1 MEPAVSRARTNPF
14 RIHGVVTDRYFTN
27 RAAELA
33 RLEQALAEPGAKLLV
48 YGPRRMGKT
57 SALAQAIDNHR
68 RRGGL
73 AFLADLSTASTPVD
87 MANRIL
93 EAAARALGTRWR
105 DVVSD
110 LVGRLHLTVTLTP
123 EPVTGLILPSLELGL
138 RARPVEEQRG
148 SLVATLDA
156 IEALARAR
164 KTTIGVVLDEF
175 QDIHRFGGEAAEWQ
189 LGGAM
194 QHHRQVSYIL
204 AGSEAALIRRMVD
217 KGRAFYG
224 MADQLEFGPID
235 PEHLARWIE
244 TRMRSAGV
252 EAKGVGA
259 LAVEAAGPG
268 TRDVVQV
275 ARRCYEIGRASG
287 KSTAADVAT
296 ALDDVVAEQEP
307 LLETAWNNLTVI
319 QQNVL
324 RAVAAEGGGLTTRA
338 TLDRFALPSSGSA
351 VNTAAALVET
361 GILRR
366 AEPRGYA
373 FENPFFARWVRL
385 RTVGDLGMQPGGSL
399 S

>member
-1 MEPAVSRARTNPF
+1 VPRVRTNPF
-14 RIHGVVTDRYFTN
+14 RIHGVVTDSYFTD
-27 RAAELA
+27 RATELT
-33 RLEQALAEPGAKLLV
+33 RLEQVLAEAGTKLLV

-57 SALAQAIDNHR
+57 SALAQAIVNHQ

-110 LVGRLHLTVTLTP
+110 LVARLHLAVTLTP
-123 EPVTGLILPSLELGL
+123 DPVSGFILPSLDLGL
-138 RARPVEEQRG
+138 RSRSVEDQRG
-148 SLVATLDA
+148 SLVSTLDA

-164 KTTIGVVLDEF
+164 KTAIGVVLDEF

-189 LGGAM
+189 LRGAM

-217 KGRAFYG
+217 KGHAFYG

-235 PEHLARWIE
+235 PDHLARWIDS
-244 TRMRSAGV
+244 RMRRAGV
-252 EAKGVGA
+252 EAAGVGA
-259 LAVEAAGPG
+259 RAVEAAGPG

-275 ARRCYEIGRASG
+275 ARRCFDNARGAGKAS
-287 KSTAADVAT
+287 AADVDL
-296 ALDDVVAEQEP
+296 ALDDVMAEQEP
-307 LLETAWNNLTVI
+307 MLETTWNRLTVI

-324 RAVAAEGGGLTTRA
+324 RAVAAGGGGLTTRA

-351 VNTAAALVET
+351 VNTAAALTES

-366 AEPRGYA
+366 AEARGYA
-373 FENPFFARWVRL
+373 FENPFFARWVRS
-385 RTVGDLGMQPGGSL
+385 RTAGDLGL
-399 S
+399 H